1 MTRTFTASLL
11 AAGLA
16 FACAATARDYDAHY
30 DDGRYEDGSYAWAE
44 VVRVEPIISSI
55 ERPVSDRQCYQQ
67 PVAYREPV
75 RYHHGRRD
83 RAPAILGAI
92 VGGVI
97 GSQFGSGGGRDAAT
111 AAGALL
117 GYQSVRD
124 DQRRYG
130 GHYAS
135 GGHEYTR
142 YETRCTSQSN
152 YVQDDTVSGYE
163 VTYRFRGQTYQ
174 TVTDYNPGERIQV
187 EVDVRPVR

>member
-1 MTRTFTASLL
+1 MIRTLTASMV
-11 AAGLA
+11 AASLA
-16 FACAATARDYDAHY
+16 FAGAASARDHGGRY
-30 DDGRYEDGSYAWAE
+30 DDGRYAWAD

-55 ERPVSDRQCYQQ
+55 ERPVADRQCYEQ
-67 PVAYREPV
+67 PVVYREPV
-75 RYHHGRRD
+75 RYHSGRRD

-130 GHYAS
+130 GAYVS

-142 YETRCTSQSN
+142 YETRCTTQSN
-152 YVQDDTVSGYE
+152 YVRDDTVTGYE

-174 TVTDYNPGERIQV
+174 TVTDYNPGDRIQV